1 MINVNSEDKTD
12 AGESSIDV
20 NLDAKKNSK
29 TLLYFVILTETL
41 TIKYFT

>member
-12 AGESSIDV
+12 AGEGSIDV
-20 NLDAKKNSK
+20 NLDAKNSK

-41 TIKYFT
+41 P